1 MQQSSFSPR
10 IDEDLLGKFDEK
22 ILSRTPHIVG
32 GENDGVETNPT
43 PLFDLTAALSECARS
58 EYGIRIDARRVRVF
72 YQLGSQIF
80 GGSLKLRPEA
90 QLIQEALITGKL

>member
-32 GENDGVETNPT
+32 GENDGVVTNPT
-43 PLFDLTAALSECARS
+43 PLVDLTAALSECARS
-58 EYGIRIDARRVRVF
+58 EYGIRIDPRRVRVF
-72 YQLGSQIF
+72 
-80 GGSLKLRPEA
+80 
-90 QLIQEALITGKL
+90 GKLDSNLRRLRQGPTRSRDNQRSNNHR